1 MGSQRNAARIAMA
14 LGIVISEAVKLLFQR
29 QWTFAEYRDG
39 HMKTIVGP
47 RFRLARN
54 AAVL

>member
-1 MGSQRNAARIAMA
+1 MA